1 MISKSEVDNLE
12 TLVLFLYLHAF
23 FQHTSSI
30 HIATTPDGPV
40 DSFCIA
46 WYRIVKMEG
55 LLKTMAV
62 GAGGAVVV
70 ALGVVRR
77 ERGNIYKNI
86 GLVCV
91 MSTVP

>member
-1 MISKSEVDNLE
+1 
-12 TLVLFLYLHAF
+12 
-23 FQHTSSI
+23 
-30 HIATTPDGPV
+30 
-40 DSFCIA
+40 
-46 WYRIVKMEG
+46 MEG